1 MKKLL
6 SMLLAITLL
15 ATMLVGM
22 APAASAEGEATTAT
36 AWLLYFAS
44 NHVKDEVS
52 FPWWPQHQRVDQPA
66 SETGVEATNAVI
78 TGPGKYTV
86 GLKFNWQKAEG
97 AIQFNLIINDAE
109 RLFPGY
115 YVDITDIRVNG
126 VSIPMNENYYGTYH
140 DDPVSGMVPL
150 YNSYWDPFFSPGS
163 QGPQNYRSFDGTP
176 EDATHMVINPDD
188 IVGGDTIEVDFIFAK
203 EAGAAP
209 EELGEKPAAGV
220 TLDAPEGEEAAP
232 ANATNAR
239 IFFMDYGYWPVTDG
253 SLGVSS
259 EATIT
264 GEGNYTVK
272 AQFLDQG
279 GWTPSGAYEGDLTG
293 MKLLL
298 VVDDGGQNGEED
310 NWSIPDTTMAGMY
323 LGVSDVRVN
332 GVSVPIG
339 NVAYGPTGYDDV
351 WNYAFDRNDGYA
363 ILWDY
368 DVVVNQGGSLPWGH
382 QTWDGSAGTPDAIDL
397 TTVGTINTIEIDFFV
412 TATQGVKP
420 EAAEETD
427 ASVWFGKNTVGL
439 AGLSLSDLG
448 IANDWHNIV
457 PVDLTR
463 TGWQVFTLVGADAH
477 VIGHAYVAVNN
488 GAVTVSFQYAGGPSA
503 MIIQHSECI
512 KWFTSLDEITP
523 EALASIEGGLTSADA
538 VNVETDLGGADVA
551 YLSINNKVSFRS
563 PIDGKG
569 NTLPRYYRNTP
580 EWKAYREQLM
590 TLMPAE

>member
-6 SMLLAITLL
+6 SMLLAVTML
-15 ATMLVGM
+15 ATMTLGM
-22 APAASAEGEATTAT
+22 VPVASAEGEATTAT

-44 NHVKDEVS
+44 NHEKDQAN

-97 AIQFNLIINDAE
+97 AIQFNLILNDAE

-140 DDPVSGMVPL
+140 DDTNAGMVPL
-150 YNSYWDPFFSPGS
+150 YNSYWDPFFTPDA
-163 QGPQNYRSFDGTP
+163 QGPQGYRSFDGTP
-176 EDATHMVINPDD
+176 EDATHLVINPDD
-188 IVGGDTIEVDFIFAK
+188 IVNGDTIEVDFIFAE

-209 EELGEKPAAGV
+209 EELGAQPEAGV
-220 TLDAPEGEEAAP
+220 ALDAPETITTAWMYLYDESYWPQNVGVTPNDNTITQNAEITGPGYYTVSAEFKWVDADP
-232 ANATNAR
+232 ATNAVNGLLNLWL
-239 IFFMDYGYWPVTDG
+239 IFEDGGNVLPSWQYRVNVT
-253 SLGVSS
+253 
-259 EATIT
+259 E
-264 GEGNYTVK
+264 VK
-272 AQFLDQG
+272 VNGQ
-279 GWTPSGAYEGDLTG
+279 PIDLTG
-293 MKLLL
+293 
-298 VVDDGGQNGEED
+298 QNGYGQIYWDHWE
-310 NWSIPDTTMAGMY
+310 NAFQA
-323 LGVSDVRVN
+323 SD
-332 GVSVPIG
+332 SYAPI
-339 NVAYGPTGYDDV
+339 
-351 WNYAFDRNDGYA
+351 F
-363 ILWDY
+363 
-368 DVVVNQGGSLPWGH
+368 
-382 QTWDGSAGTPDAIDL
+382 DGSAMSSHLVTWNDAADGTAQMVDTADFQN
-397 TTVGTINTIEIDFFV
+397 VANIEISFFV
-412 TATQGVKP
+412 TNQVGVEP
-420 EAAEETD
+420 TVEEST
-427 ASVWFGKNTVGL
+427 AVWFAKNTVGL

-488 GAVTVSFQYAGGPSA
+488 GAVSVSFQYAGGPTA
-503 MIIQHSECI
+503 YILPHSECI
-512 KWFTSLDEITP
+512 KWFTSLDEVTP
-523 EALASIEGGLTSADA
+523 EALTSIEGGLTSADT
-538 VNVETDLGGADVA
+538 VNVETDLGGADIA

-563 PIDGKG
+563 PIDNKG
-569 NTLPRYYRNTP
+569 TTLPRYYRNMP